1 MLLYSGK
8 VGMVKRLFVICSM
21 AAAVSL
27 PACSAI
33 KGNPENGRRW
43 YSMNNC
49 SSCHGEDGRN
59 GLAPSL
65 AGMEL
70 GLRDFMKNLRKP
82 TSVSKPTYSETDLS
96 KQDAVDIYVWLQREE
111 K

>member
-1 MLLYSGK
+1 MFLYSGK
-8 VGMVKRLFVICSM
+8 VDMAKLVRVICLI

-27 PACSAI
+27 PACSTT

-49 SSCHGEDGRN
+49 SPCHGEDGKN

-65 AGMEL
+65 AGMKL
-70 GLRDFMKNLRKP
+70 GLGDFMKNLREP

-96 KQDAVDIYVWLQREE
+96 KQDAVDIYVWLQKEE